1 MNNKNET
8 IISILIDIF
17 ITIFAIIVIIQLLLK
32 LFGHSPTE
40 MQVLYGIITIVAGS
54 LIGGSCKLI
63 YKLGRIDQHLIS
75 LDKNVAENT
84 KRLERIEERLLHI
97 ERKIT

>member
-1 MNNKNET
+1 MNSKKEA
-8 IISILIDIF
+8 IISVLIDILLAL
-17 ITIFAIIVIIQLLLK
+17 FAMIVIIQLLLK

-40 MQVLYGIITIVAGS
+40 VQILYGIITIVAGS

-63 YKLGRIDQHLIS
+63 YKLGRIDQHLVS

-84 KRLERIEERLLHI
+84 KRLEKIEERLLRI
-97 ERKIT
+97 ERKLT